1 MNYIEEY
8 NQLVQQLASEYS
20 KRYGMLERDDIGQE
34 LWVWFVGHPRKYK
47 EWSTLE
53 QKDRDKLIAKSLRN
67 AALKF
72 CEREKARK
80 VGYDTS
86 DLYYYDVSV
95 VEAFLP
101 SIIGETY
108 EIPTKIQDLNA
119 KFGSGAA
126 SDGNNWLSLRSDIA
140 SAFYKLS
147 EQKQNILRL
156 RFSVDSPDWTAL
168 SKDMDSTPD
177 GARMKVQ
184 RALNS
189 LVKHLG
195 GWKPYH
201 EQDNQED
208 SVVSEPTDV
217 EQTENTDEWP
227 DNFMLVR

>member
-1 MNYIEEY
+1 
-8 NQLVQQLASEYS
+8 
-20 KRYGMLERDDIGQE
+20 MLERDDIGQE

-47 EWSTLE
+47 EWSNLE

-156 RFSVDSPDWTAL
+156 RFSVDSPDWTML
-168 SKDMDSTPD
+168 SKEMESTPD

-208 SVVSEPTDV
+208 TAVSESTDV
-217 EQTENTDEWP
+217 EQTEDTDE
-227 DNFMLVR
+227 

>member
-8 NQLVQQLASEYS
+8 NQLVQQLAAEYA
-20 KRYGMLERDDIGQE
+20 KRYAMLERDDIGQE
-34 LWVWFVGHPRKYK
+34 LWVWFVSHPRKYK

-72 CEREKARK
+72 CEYQKARK

-156 RFSVDSPDWTAL
+156 RFSVDSPDWTML
-168 SKDMDSTPD
+168 SKEMESTPD

-208 SVVSEPTDV
+208 TAVSESTDV
-217 EQTENTDEWP
+217 EQTEDTDE
-227 DNFMLVR
+227 

>member
-1 MNYIEEY
+1 M
-8 NQLVQQLASEYS
+8 LVQQLAIEYA
-20 KRYGMLERDDIGQE
+20 KRYTMLERDDIGQE

-47 EWSTLE
+47 EWSALE

-86 DLYYYDVSV
+86 DLYYYDISV

-101 SIIGETY
+101 SIIGDTY

-126 SDGNNWLSLRSDIA
+126 ADGNNWLSLRSDIA
-140 SAFYKLS
+140 AAFYKLS

-156 RFSVDSPDWTAL
+156 RFSVDSPDWTLL

-208 SVVSEPTDV
+208 TAVSESTEV
-217 EQTENTDEWP
+217 EQTEDRDE
-227 DNFMLVR
+227 

>member
-8 NQLVQQLASEYS
+8 NQLVQQLAAEYA
-20 KRYGMLERDDIGQE
+20 KRYTMLERDDIGQE

-80 VGYDTS
+80 IGYDTS

-156 RFSVDSPDWTAL
+156 RFSVDSPDWTML
-168 SKDMDSTPD
+168 SKEMESTPD

-208 SVVSEPTDV
+208 ATVSESTEV
-217 EQTENTDEWP
+217 EQTEDRDE
-227 DNFMLVR
+227 

>member
-1 MNYIEEY
+1 MNYIAEY
-8 NQLVQQLASEYS
+8 NDLVQQLSSEYS
-20 KRYGMLERDDIGQE
+20 KRYTMLERDDIGQE
-34 LWVWFVGHPRKYK
+34 LWVWFVSHPRKYK
-47 EWSTLE
+47 EWSALE

-72 CEREKARK
+72 CEREKAKK

-86 DLYYYDVSV
+86 DLYYYDLSV

-119 KFGSGAA
+119 KFGSGVA

-140 SAFYKLS
+140 SAFYKLTDV
-147 EQKQNILRL
+147 KQNILRL

-201 EQDNQED
+201 EQDNQEET
-208 SVVSEPTDV
+208 VVPEPTDAI
-217 EQTENTDEWP
+217 ETEDADE
-227 DNFMLVR
+227 

>member
-8 NQLVQQLASEYS
+8 NMLVQQLAVEYA
-20 KRYGMLERDDIGQE
+20 KRYTMLERDDIGQE

-47 EWSTLE
+47 EWSALE

-86 DLYYYDVSV
+86 DLYYYDISV

-119 KFGSGAA
+119 KFGSGVA

-156 RFSVDSPDWTAL
+156 RFSVDSPDWTVL
-168 SKDMDSTPD
+168 SKEMDSTPD

-208 SVVSEPTDV
+208 TTVSESTEV
-217 EQTENTDEWP
+217 EQTEDRDE
-227 DNFMLVR
+227 